1 MMTEQLKAL
10 MDRIEQLPPDAQK
23 KLAEEIED
31 ILDDAEWHALLADPR
46 SGSCTGR
53 LDCAGKAFTQASL
66 APCLRCA
73 VVYEAVNHQWAL
85 CTATS
90 GS

>member
-10 MDRIEQLPPDAQK
+10 IDRIEQLPPDAQK

-46 SGSCTGR
+46 SGPV
-53 LDCAGKAFTQASL
+53 LDDLIAQAKRS
-66 APCLRCA
+66 PKRPWPTPHDMGDD
-73 VVYEAVNHQWAL
+73 E
-85 CTATS
+85 
-90 GS
+90 

>member
-10 MDRIEQLPPDAQK
+10 MDRIEQLPPDLQE

-46 SGSCTGR
+46 SSPV
-53 LDCAGKAFTQASL
+53 LDGLIAQAKRS
-66 APCLRCA
+66 PKRP
-73 VVYEAVNHQWAL
+73 WP
-85 CTATS
+85 TS
-90 GS
+90 DDTRDEG